1 MQGKKD
7 YQEKLFIRFQ
17 LSDYVPADNFYRRL
31 KSILD
36 LNFVYDTTSKYYGTE
51 GQKSIDPVVFFK
63 LMLVGYLENLN
74 SDRRIIATS
83 RMRMDILYFIG
94 YDLDEELPW
103 HSTLSRTRQL
113 YGEEEFTA
121 VFKQVLKKCID
132 AGLVAGKRQAI
143 DSAFVKANA
152 AMSSLV
158 EREIMNDAATYGK
171 QLDDHNDEAPAGDIP
186 DENTKPKPRKNAKVD
201 KKANSKRYSPSDPD
215 ARLSVKPGKTTRLN
229 YSAHVSVDTQ
239 NHVITHIQ
247 AFHADK
253 GDAPCLPEI
262 LTHVAGNLKDNGM
275 EIEDVLADTGYSG
288 EAALLFLAGNHIKG
302 FIPNRPGCQS
312 RESRQGFSYDG
323 EQDRYVCPEG
333 KYLTFHNFKKAEN
346 DNTHKIYRTSVKD
359 CRDCPLKSTCA
370 NLQGF
375 KVFKDSV
382 AKDLYIEM
390 HERMQTRQGSKAR
403 KVRQSTVEP
412 VLGTLI
418 NFTGM
423 KQVNTK
429 GLELANKCMI
439 MAAIAYNLK
448 KLVNGI
454 PAKIRRRKRK
464 LPGNHSDAVINTLSA
479 CLLKIA
485 NILTAFSIDYKSKWP
500 NNHLLCNLIIQPF

>member
-36 LNFVYDTTSKYYGTE
+36 LNFVYDTTAKYYGTE

-74 SDRRIIATS
+74 SDRRIVATS

-121 VFKQVLKKCID
+121 IFKQVLKKCID
-132 AGLVAGKRQAI
+132 KGLVAGKRQAI

-158 EREIMNDAATYGK
+158 EREIMDDAAAYGK
-171 QLDDHNDEAPAGDIP
+171 QLNDHNEDSPAQDTT
-186 DENTKPKPRKNAKVD
+186 DASATPKPRKNAKVD

-262 LTHVAGNLKDNGM
+262 LTQVAGNLKDNGLKM
-275 EIEDVLADTGYSG
+275 EEALADSGYSG
-288 EAALLFLAGNHIKG
+288 EAALLFLADHNIKG
-302 FIPNRPGCQS
+302 YIPNKAGCRS
-312 RESRQGFSYDG
+312 RESREGFNYDK
-323 EQDRYVCPEG
+323 QHDRYICPEG

-346 DNTHKIYRTSVKD
+346 ANTHKIYRTSVKD
-359 CRDCPLKSTCA
+359 CKDCPFKSTCA

-390 HERMQTRQGSKAR
+390 QERMQTVQGKRAR
-403 KVRQSTVEP
+403 KRRQSTVEP

-429 GLELANKCMI
+429 GIKLANKSMI
-439 MAAIAYNLK
+439 MAAVAYNLK
-448 KLVNGI
+448 KLVNGV
-454 PAKIRRRKRK
+454 PTKLRKRIRK
-464 LPGNHSDAVINTLSA
+464 LPGNGSDGFKDTLSA
-479 CLLKIA
+479 WTV
-485 NILTAFSIDYKSKWP
+485 NIHALISTIKRSFKSKWL
-500 NNHLLCNLIIQPF
+500 NNHLLCKLNYSAI

>member
-31 KSILD
+31 KGILD
-36 LNFVYDTTSKYYGTE
+36 LTFVYDTTAKYYGTE

-74 SDRRIIATS
+74 SDRRIVATS

-121 VFKQVLKKCID
+121 IFKQVLKKCID
-132 AGLVAGKRQAI
+132 KGLVAGKRQAI
-143 DSAFVKANA
+143 DSVFVKANA

-158 EREIMNDAATYGK
+158 EREIMDDAAAYGK
-171 QLDDHNDEAPAGDIP
+171 QLDDHNDETPAPDTT
-186 DENTKPKPRKNAKVD
+186 EVNTAPKPRKNAKID

-229 YSAHVSVDTQ
+229 YSAHASVDTQ

-262 LTHVAGNLKDNGM
+262 LAHVVKNLKDNGI
-275 EIEDVLADTGYSG
+275 EIEEALADTGYSG
-288 EAALLFLAGNHIKG
+288 EAALLFLADNNIKG
-302 FIPNRPGCQS
+302 YIPNKAGCRS
-312 RESRQGFSYDG
+312 RDSRQGFSYDK
-323 EQDRYVCPEG
+323 QHDRYICPEG

-346 DNTHKIYRTSVKD
+346 ANTHKIYRTSVKD
-359 CRDCPLKSTCA
+359 CRGCPFKDTCV

-375 KVFKDSV
+375 KVFKDSI

-390 HERMQTRQGSKAR
+390 QERMQTGQGKRAR
-403 KVRQSTVEP
+403 KLRQSTVEP
-412 VLGTLI
+412 VLGTLV

-423 KQVNTK
+423 RQVNTK
-429 GLELANKCMI
+429 GIGLANKCMI
-439 MAAIAYNLK
+439 MAAVAYNLK

-454 PAKIRRRKRK
+454 PTKLRKRTRK
-464 LPGNHSDAVINTLSA
+464 LPCNGSDGPKNTLLA
-479 CLLKIA
+479 WITKIETLISSFKINA
-485 NILTAFSIDYKSKWP
+485 KSKWL
-500 NNHLLCNLIIQPF
+500 NNHLLCKLNYSAI

>member
-17 LSDYVPADNFYRRL
+17 LSDYVPVDNFYRRL

-36 LNFVYDTTSKYYGTE
+36 LTFVYDTTAKYYGKE

-74 SDRRIIATS
+74 SDRRIVATS

-113 YGEEEFTA
+113 YAEEEFTA
-121 VFKQVLKKCID
+121 IFKRVLKKCID
-132 AGLVAGKRQAI
+132 KGLVAGKRQAI
-143 DSAFVKANA
+143 DSVFVKANA

-158 EREIMNDAATYGK
+158 EREIMADAATYGK
-171 QLDDHNDEAPAGDIP
+171 QLDDNNDEVPVRNTT
-186 DENTKPKPRKNAKVD
+186 DETSPLKPRKNARID

-215 ARLSVKPGKTTRLN
+215 ARLSVKPGKATRLN
-229 YSAHVSVDTQ
+229 YSAHASVDTQ

-262 LTHVAGNLKDNGM
+262 LTQVAGNLKENGIK
-275 EIEDVLADTGYSG
+275 IEEVLADTGYSG
-288 EAALLFLAGNHIKG
+288 EAALLFLADHNIKG
-302 FIPNRPGCQS
+302 YIPNRSGCQS
-312 RESRQGFSYDG
+312 RDIRQGFTYDK
-323 EQDRYVCPEG
+323 QYDRYTCPEG
-333 KYLTFHNFKKAEN
+333 KHLTFHNFKKAEN
-346 DNTHKIYRTSVKD
+346 ANTHKIYRTSVKD
-359 CRDCPLKSTCA
+359 CRHCPLKNTCV

-390 HERMQTRQGSKAR
+390 QERMQTGQGKKAR
-403 KVRQSTVEP
+403 KLRQSTVEP
-412 VLGTLI
+412 VLGTLV

-423 KQVNTK
+423 RQVNTK
-429 GLELANKCMI
+429 GIGLANKCMI

-448 KLVNGI
+448 KLINGV
-454 PAKIRRRKRK
+454 PTKIRKRLRKRTGK
-464 LPGNHSDAVINTLSA
+464 GPEGLKDILLAWITKIHTLISILRLAV
-479 CLLKIA
+479 KA
-485 NILTAFSIDYKSKWP
+485 NG
-500 NNHLLCNLIIQPF
+500 